1 MIRNREGDCIAE
13 GTLPVSETENWGDTR
28 YGKLLRLSA
37 AGNTQDAYQYAELT
51 DLTDVLFQAIE
62 E

>member
-1 MIRNREGDCIAE
+1 MRKERFRHRRQKTGAIPGME
-13 GTLPVSETENWGDTR
+13 
-28 YGKLLRLSA
+28 KLLRLSA